1 MDFYSVEVL
10 SKAKEALLN
19 DIVSLKDVIKLPH
32 MPRRTG
38 DNRIAREVD
47 DIVTIFTCLDEHKQL
62 DNLPKYVADGPDSM
76 PSVRLFEGD
85 LNVLWLFLRKWV
97 KRLKNTGQVWQV

>member
-1 MDFYSVEVL
+1 MDFYSVKVL

-47 DIVTIFTCLDEHKQL
+47 DIVTIFTCLDET
-62 DNLPKYVADGPDSM
+62 AS
-76 PSVRLFEGD
+76 
-85 LNVLWLFLRKWV
+85 
-97 KRLKNTGQVWQV
+97 